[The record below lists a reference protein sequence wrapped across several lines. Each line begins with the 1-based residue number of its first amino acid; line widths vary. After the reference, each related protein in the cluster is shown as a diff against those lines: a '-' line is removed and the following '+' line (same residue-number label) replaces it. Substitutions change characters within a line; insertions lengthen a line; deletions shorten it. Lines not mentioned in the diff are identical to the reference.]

1 MAPMDYLFWVGLMA
15 IAIPAIAY
23 LLIEVFG
30 VRRTHP
36 LVALLQVIG
45 ILVVAG
51 CWIALRGF
59 HLGGEIPTINIPP
72 QGP

>member
-1 MAPMDYLFWVGLMA
+1 MAGIDYIFWAGLAA
-15 IAIPAIAY
+15 IAVPGIVY
-23 LLIEVFG
+23 MLIEVFG

-59 HLGGEIPTINIPP
+59 HMGGEIPTIDVPP
-72 QGP
+72 RTP